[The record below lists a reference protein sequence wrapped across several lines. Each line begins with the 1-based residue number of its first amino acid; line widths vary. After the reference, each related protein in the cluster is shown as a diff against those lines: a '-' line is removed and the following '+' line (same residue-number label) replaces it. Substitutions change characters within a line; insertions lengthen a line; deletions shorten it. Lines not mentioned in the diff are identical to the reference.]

1 MHGVRSFTFTV
12 LATIGILAL
21 GACTSRGIYEAH
33 RQDAHTACLNNPSG
47 IERNK
52 CLERTSHT
60 YDEYTREREKVQ
72 RDAE

>member
-1 MHGVRSFTFTV
+1 MHGVRSFTLTV

-21 GACTSRGIYEAH
+21 GACTSRGIYEAD

-52 CLERTSHT
+52 CLERTSHS
-60 YDEYTREREKVQ
+60 YDEYTREREKAQ
-72 RDAE
+72 RDEE